1 VWDRAAPHQRAE
13 IGFSNLG
20 LYHLNDIDLESRC
33 DPLSVKD
40 FSEVGDRVTA
50 ACSFV
55 NSGAGTVMP
64 HLRWELQQVMSRVRP
79 EDLSAAEV
87 AALLAILMPAHARVI
102 GGPPG
107 RPRLRVLGSRREHAA
122 SQPA

>member
-1 VWDRAAPHQRAE
+1 VWDRARPHHVQKV
-13 IGFSNLG
+13 GFRNLG
-20 LYHLNDIDLESRC
+20 PYHLNDMDLESRC
-33 DPLSVKD
+33 DPLFDKD

-50 ACSFV
+50 ACSVV
-55 NSGAGTVMP
+55 NSGAGAVMP
-64 HLRWELQQVMSRVRP
+64 HLWWELEQVMSRVRP
-79 EDLSAAEV
+79 QDLSAAEV

-102 GGPPG
+102 GGPLG